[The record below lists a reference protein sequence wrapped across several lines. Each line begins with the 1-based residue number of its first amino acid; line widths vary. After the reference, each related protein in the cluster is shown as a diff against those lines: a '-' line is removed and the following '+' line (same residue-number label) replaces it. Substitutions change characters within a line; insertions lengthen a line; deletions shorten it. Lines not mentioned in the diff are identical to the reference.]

1 MLNVRRSFFMLIIDC
16 IEEFEADCQI
26 RALSP
31 RTIKGYV
38 NNNIL
43 FSNFLLAEYNINDV
57 ELVKPAHIKAYAAY
71 MLKTNHKSTYVN
83 DLLKCLRA
91 FYKYLKSEDLIKE
104 NPTEKTTWAKE
115 GKTLISTFTDSE
127 VKRMINS
134 FSYINYLEARNKT
147 LLILAFDTGMR
158 NTEMCVMQH
167 SDINQNYILV
177 HGKGD
182 KQRIVP
188 ISPYLKKALMRY
200 ERIKKAYFKNRNTP
214 NNFFLSRT
222 GRPLTK
228 EALEHIWHEA
238 GERAGVRRE
247 IRCSP
252 HTSRHYYAQANLRNG
267 LDIYSLSRLMGHCSV
282 NITKTYLQSIQDEQ
296 IIDLACDN
304 SPLMNLSKNIVK

>member
-1 MLNVRRSFFMLIIDC
+1 MLIVDC
-16 IEEFEADCQI
+16 LEEFEAECEI

-31 RTIKGYV
+31 RTIKGYI

-43 FSNFLLAEYNINDV
+43 FSNFLLSEYNIKDV
-57 ELVKPAHIKAYAAY
+57 EQVKPAHIKAYTNF
-71 MLKTNHKSTYVN
+71 MLATKHTTTYVN
-83 DLLKCLRA
+83 NIIKCLRA
-91 FYKYLKSEDLIKE
+91 FYKYLYTEGLIQE
-104 NPTEKTTWAKE
+104 NPTEKTVWAKE
-115 GKTLISTFTDSE
+115 GKTLICTFSDSE

-158 NTEMCVMQH
+158 NTEMCLMQH
-167 SDINQNYILV
+167 EDINQNYILV
-177 HGKGD
+177 HGKGN

-188 ISPYLKKALMRY
+188 ISPYLKKALARY

-214 NNFFLSRT
+214 NNYFLSRT
-222 GRPLTK
+222 GKPLTK
-228 EALEHIWHEA
+228 EALENIWHEA
-238 GERAGVRRE
+238 GDRANVRKE

-282 NITKTYLQSIQDEQ
+282 NITRTYLLSLQDEQ
-296 IIDLACDN
+296 IIDIACDN
-304 SPLMNLSKNIVK
+304 SPLMNLSKTL